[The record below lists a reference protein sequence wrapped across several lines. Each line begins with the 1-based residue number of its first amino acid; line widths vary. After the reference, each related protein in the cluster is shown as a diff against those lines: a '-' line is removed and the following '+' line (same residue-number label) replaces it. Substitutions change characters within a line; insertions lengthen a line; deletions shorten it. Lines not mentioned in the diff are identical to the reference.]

1 LRWIVTRRDLFK
13 KTVMVDIKIP
23 SIMCVTVGCPKKDEC
38 LRKTAL
44 VPHGTP
50 STCYTPQTFT
60 PTEFVCK
67 GFLLDTNKKAL

>member
-1 LRWIVTRRDLFK
+1 MI
-13 KTVMVDIKIP
+13 KTP

-50 STCYTPQTFT
+50 ATCYTFSTYTHTDFM
-60 PTEFVCK
+60 CK
-67 GFLLDTNKKAL
+67 GFLLDPNKK

>member
-1 LRWIVTRRDLFK
+1 
-13 KTVMVDIKIP
+13 MIKEP
-23 SIMCVTVGCPKKDEC
+23 CIMCVTVGCPKENEC